1 MYDLETLKTMH
12 LRASGAVR
20 IVFLTAVFVR
30 AGVQAGYPGG
40 VPGFR
45 KDYPHA
51 REDRD
56 LLTVSSMSSGEL
68 GDILD
73 AIAAKG
79 LDLVSCCAVADV
91 FGGPLETCDAI
102 EIFSTRDGFL
112 DRGWM
117 ARLRSAATQASDHQE
132 CRRHGWAMPSYRVTM
147 YYVCTGDHH
156 GNLDDAQR

>member
-1 MYDLETLKTMH
+1 MYDLETLKYMN

-20 IVFLTAVFVR
+20 IVFLTAVFTR

-40 VPGFR
+40 VSGFR
-45 KDYPHA
+45 KDYPYA
-51 REDRD
+51 RLDRE
-56 LLTVSSMSSGEL
+56 LLTISTMSSGEL

-79 LDLVSCCAVADV
+79 LDLPSCCAVADV
-91 FGGPLETCDAI
+91 FAGPFEECAAI

-117 ARLRSAATQASDHQE
+117 ARLRN
-132 CRRHGWAMPSYRVTM
+132 VT
-147 YYVCTGDHH
+147 
-156 GNLDDAQR
+156 A